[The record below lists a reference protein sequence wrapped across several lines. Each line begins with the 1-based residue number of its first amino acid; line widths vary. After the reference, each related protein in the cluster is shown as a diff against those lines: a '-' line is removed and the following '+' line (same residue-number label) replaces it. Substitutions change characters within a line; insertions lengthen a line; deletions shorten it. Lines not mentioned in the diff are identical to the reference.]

1 MILDPVLNS
10 ILDYDTKENM
20 DEYVVTAM
28 VTMPIQISVRAKDHA
43 EALEMVSN
51 EEYDKDDDIEYLKKE
66 MVLEEIVNVEVE

>member
-10 ILDYDTKENM
+10 IIDYDAKENM

-66 MVLEEIVNVEVE
+66 MIIEEIVNVEVE

>member
-10 ILDYDTKENM
+10 ILDYDAKENM

-28 VTMPIQISVRAKDHA
+28 VTMPIQISVRAKDRI
-43 EALEMVSN
+43 EALDKVTN

>member
-10 ILDYDTKENM
+10 ILDYDAKENM
-20 DEYVVTAM
+20 DEYVVTAI

>member
-10 ILDYDTKENM
+10 IREYDRKENM

-28 VTMPIQISVRAKDHA
+28 VTMPIEISVRAKDHA

>member
-43 EALEMVSN
+43 EALDKVTN

>member
-1 MILDPVLNS
+1 MVLDPVLNS
-10 ILDYDTKENM
+10 ILDYDAKENM

-43 EALEMVSN
+43 EALEMISN

>member
-10 ILDYDTKENM
+10 ILDYDAKENM

-66 MVLEEIVNVEVE
+66 MIIEEIVNVEAE

>member
-1 MILDPVLNS
+1 MVLDPVLNS
-10 ILDYDTKENM
+10 ILDYDAKENM

-28 VTMPIQISVRAKDHA
+28 VTMPIQISVRAKDHI

>member
-1 MILDPVLNS
+1 MVLDPVLNS
-10 ILDYDTKENM
+10 IIDYDAKENM

-66 MVLEEIVNVEVE
+66 MIIEEIVNVEVE

>member
-10 ILDYDTKENM
+10 ILDYDAKENM

-28 VTMPIQISVRAKDHA
+28 VTMPIQISVRAKDHI

-66 MVLEEIVNVEVE
+66 MIIEEIVNVEVK

>member
-10 ILDYDTKENM
+10 ILDYDAKENM
-20 DEYVVTAM
+20 DEYVVTAI

-66 MVLEEIVNVEVE
+66 MIIEEIVNIEVE

>member
-1 MILDPVLNS
+1 MVLDPVLNS
-10 ILDYDTKENM
+10 ILDYDAKENM

-28 VTMPIQISVRAKDHA
+28 VTMPIQISVRAKDHV

-66 MVLEEIVNVEVE
+66 MIIEEIVNVEAE

>member
-10 ILDYDTKENM
+10 ILDYDAKENM

-28 VTMPIQISVRAKDHA
+28 VTMPIQISVRAKDHV

-66 MVLEEIVNVEVE
+66 MIIEEIVNVEVE

>member
-10 ILDYDTKENM
+10 ILDYDAKENM

-28 VTMPIQISVRAKDHA
+28 VTMPIQISVRAKDRV
-43 EALEMVSN
+43 EALDKVTN

-66 MVLEEIVNVEVE
+66 MIIEEIVNVEVE

>member
-10 ILDYDTKENM
+10 ILDYDAKENM

-28 VTMPIQISVRAKDHA
+28 VTMPIQISVRAKDHV

-51 EEYDKDDDIEYLKKE
+51 EEYDKDDDIEYMKKE
-66 MVLEEIVNVEVE
+66 MIIEEIVNVEAE

>member
-1 MILDPVLNS
+1 MVLDPVLNS
-10 ILDYDTKENM
+10 ILEYDAKENM

>member
-1 MILDPVLNS
+1 MVIDPVLNS
-10 ILDYDTKENM
+10 ILDYDAKENM

-66 MVLEEIVNVEVE
+66 MIIEEIVNVEAE

>member
-1 MILDPVLNS
+1 MVLDPVLNS
-10 ILDYDTKENM
+10 IIDYDAKENM

-66 MVLEEIVNVEVE
+66 MIIEEIVNVEAE

>member
-1 MILDPVLNS
+1 MILDPALNS
-10 ILDYDTKENM
+10 ILDYDAKENM

-28 VTMPIQISVRAKDHA
+28 VTMPIQISVRAKDHQ

-66 MVLEEIVNVEVE
+66 MILEEIVNVEVE

>member
-1 MILDPVLNS
+1 MVLDPVLNS
-10 ILDYDTKENM
+10 ILDYDAKENM

-28 VTMPIQISVRAKDHA
+28 VTMPIQISVRAKDHI

-66 MVLEEIVNVEVE
+66 MIIEEIVNVEVE

>member
-10 ILDYDTKENM
+10 IIEYDAKENM

-28 VTMPIQISVRAKDHA
+28 VTMPIQISVRAKDRV
-43 EALEMVSN
+43 EALDKVTN

-66 MVLEEIVNVEVE
+66 MILEEIVNVEVE

>member
-1 MILDPVLNS
+1 MVLDPVLNS
-10 ILDYDTKENM
+10 ILDYDAKENM

-28 VTMPIQISVRAKDHA
+28 VTMPIQISVRAKDHT

-51 EEYDKDDDIEYLKKE
+51 EEYDKDDDIEYLKRE

>member
-10 ILDYDTKENM
+10 ILDYDAKENM

>member
-1 MILDPVLNS
+1 MVLDPVLNS
-10 ILDYDTKENM
+10 ILDYDAKENM

-66 MVLEEIVNVEVE
+66 MIIEEIVNVEVE

>member
-10 ILDYDTKENM
+10 ILDYDAKENM

-28 VTMPIQISVRAKDHA
+28 VTMPIQISVRAKDRV
-43 EALEMVSN
+43 EALDKVTN
-51 EEYDKDDDIEYLKKE
+51 EEYDKDDDIEYLKRE

>member
-10 ILDYDTKENM
+10 ILDYDAKENM

-28 VTMPIQISVRAKDHA
+28 VTMPIQISVRAKDGL
-43 EALEMVSN
+43 EALDKVTN

>member
-10 ILDYDTKENM
+10 ILDYDAKENM

-28 VTMPIQISVRAKDHA
+28 VTMPIQISVRAKDRV
-43 EALEMVSN
+43 EALDKVTN

-66 MVLEEIVNVEVE
+66 MILEEIVNVEVE

>member
-1 MILDPVLNS
+1 MVLDPVLNA
-10 ILDYDTKENM
+10 ILDYDAKENM

>member
-10 ILDYDTKENM
+10 ILDYDAKENM

-28 VTMPIQISVRAKDHA
+28 VTMPIQISVRAKDHI